1 MPEYLT
7 KKDLGEFSDTIIG
20 AINKQLQDFEQ
31 RNNAQLKVMDGRLW
45 ELHNEVSELRAQIQ
59 KLTVTLDVFLKRL
72 TDFDDE
78 FTILKAEV
86 DLIKDI
92 LKEKLGV
99 EVALQ
104 K

>member
-1 MPEYLT
+1 MPEYIT